1 MDLSNFEFTLY
12 DSTLDDGR
20 VKTLMIS
27 IDFDTG
33 ETTIPSKSE
42 DGSSDYIV
50 MDVGDVNLMEHN
62 TTNYLEARELLMKYL
77 QNYNPQV
84 MANSKVDLRISH
96 LSQVIGYYYDWFI
109 INNYELPVY
118 LENSTTAQ
126 DNRSVTVDGVAVTLN
141 KRQYNVLVVL
151 KNRTNPIS
159 TINLLIEV
167 DKLCNTVTSY
177 TRVSEIFKGKRN
189 VFRAFIDS
197 PQKGY
202 YKLKEDI

>member
-12 DSTLDDGR
+12 DSILDDGR
-20 VKTLMIS
+20 VKTLVIS
-27 IDFDTG
+27 INPGTG

-42 DGSSDYIV
+42 DGSSDYIA
-50 MDVGDVNLMEHN
+50 MDVGDVNLKENN
-62 TTNYLEARELLMKYL
+62 TTSYLEAHKLLMKYL

-84 MANSKVDLRISH
+84 MANSKVELRIKH
-96 LSQVIGYYYDWFI
+96 LRQVIGYYYDWFI

-159 TINLLIEV
+159 TINLLVEV
-167 DKLCNTVTSY
+167 DKLCNKVTSY

-189 VFRAFIDS
+189 VFKALIES
-197 PQKGY
+197 PQKGC